1 MAFLVTLV
9 KTTKEHRRLQKGQK
23 WNDFLQLMLD
33 AAKEEKEESGDMKQ
47 DSDVK
52 NNTKKTSTTG
62 KHS

>member
-1 MAFLVTLV
+1 VDFV

-33 AAKEEKEESGDMKQ
+33 AAKEEKEECGDTKQ
-47 DSDVK
+47 DNNVK

-62 KHS
+62 KQN